1 MYILNLSTRDKLD
14 KFHMNFY
21 NTKDSYVI
29 LSTPNELKLL
39 KNILDIDEITFKDCL
54 NFDESIKLDLFDN
67 YDFLSVNTF
76 ILDGDK
82 SIVDEINI
90 YTSDNYILVV
100 SKEEHFIY
108 FFVKNLILNNIK
120 LEDTPPIVSLFKINY
135 LIFKNIIV
143 HEFETL
149 EQIED
154 IILEIEDSMM
164 DGINDDHISQIN
176 YVRSITR
183 SVVKNTRPLL
193 YIGDRI
199 IKENIR
205 YLKYS
210 DVKKYNLENL
220 QGLDFGIDKL
230 YSFALSTRDLAD
242 KLLDIY
248 SSKVVEKTNTLITKL
263 TVLTA
268 ILAPLTLITGIYGM
282 NFKYMPE
289 LEFLYGYPLTI
300 GIMAF
305 IILIGVIIFKFKK
318 LL

>member
-1 MYILNLSTRDKLD
+1 MYVLNLDTREKIEKFDKY
-14 KFHMNFY
+14 FY
-21 NTKDSYVI
+21 NTKDSYVM

-39 KNILDIDEITFKDCL
+39 KNILNIDEITFKDCL
-54 NFDESIKLDLFDN
+54 TFDENIKLDLFDD

-76 ILDGDK
+76 NLDEND
-82 SIVDEINI
+82 SMIEEINI

-100 SKEEHFIY
+100 SQEEHYIY
-108 FFVKNLILNNIK
+108 CFVKTLILNNIK
-120 LEDTPPIVSLFKINY
+120 LDDAPPIVSLFKINY

-143 HEFETL
+143 HEFENL
-149 EQIED
+149 EKIED
-154 IILEIEDSMM
+154 MILEIEDAMM
-164 DGINDDHISQIN
+164 DGKKDDYITQIN

-230 YSFALSTRDLAD
+230 YAFALSTRELAD
-242 KLLDIY
+242 KLLDIH
-248 SSKVVEKTNTLITKL
+248 SSQVAEKTNNLITKL
-263 TVLTA
+263 TILTA
-268 ILAPLTLITGIYGM
+268 IAAPLTIITGIYGM

-289 LEFLYGYPLTI
+289 LELLYGYPLVLGIMVCIIVI
-300 GIMAF
+300 GI
-305 IILIGVIIFKFKK
+305 LIFKFNK

>member
-1 MYILNLSTRDKLD
+1 MYVLNLDTREKIEKFDKY
-14 KFHMNFY
+14 FY

-39 KNILDIDEITFKDCL
+39 KNILNIDEITFKDCL
-54 NFDESIKLDLFDN
+54 TFDENIKLDLFDD

-76 ILDGDK
+76 HLDGND
-82 SIVDEINI
+82 SMIEEINI

-100 SKEEHFIY
+100 SQEEHYIY
-108 FFVKNLILNNIK
+108 CFVKTLILNNIR
-120 LEDTPPIVSLFKINY
+120 LDDAPPIVSLFKINY

-143 HEFETL
+143 HEFENL
-149 EQIED
+149 EKIED
-154 IILEIEDSMM
+154 MILEIEDAMM
-164 DGINDDHISQIN
+164 DGKKDDYITQIN

-230 YSFALSTRDLAD
+230 YSFALSTRELAD
-242 KLLDIY
+242 KLLDIH
-248 SSKVVEKTNTLITKL
+248 SSQVAEKTNNLITKL

-268 ILAPLTLITGIYGM
+268 IAAPLTIITGIYGM

-289 LEFLYGYPLTI
+289 LELLYGYPLVLGVMVCIIFI
-300 GIMAF
+300 GI
-305 IILIGVIIFKFKK
+305 LIFKFNK